1 MLDRVPPE
9 VLELIIGEV
18 GAGRPRNVNAT
29 NMPQIRTPSDLK
41 SLCEVSKYIANAATP
56 YLYESIT
63 LHAEEMLGLDD
74 LTRKV
79 ERCYN
84 NNIKFTRNI
93 CLEAPLTY
101 NLRKRCPH
109 YNSDIPEIVADA
121 IDMDNGSE
129 VRLQVVLLFLAT
141 EAENLNLGGH

>member
-9 VLELIIGEV
+9 VLQLIIGEV
-18 GAGRPRNVNAT
+18 GRPGNVNAT
-29 NMPQIRTPSDLK
+29 NILQIRTPLDLK
-41 SLCEVSKYIANAATP
+41 SLCEMSKYIANTAIL
-56 YLYESIT
+56 YLYKSIT
-63 LHAEEMLGLDD
+63 LHAEEILGLDD

-79 ERCYN
+79 EYYYN

-101 NLRKRCPH
+101 NLRKRYPH
-109 YNSDIPEIVADA
+109 YNLDMPETVADT
-121 IDMDNGSE
+121 INMDNGSE